1 MSGIFKIG
9 GHVIVP
15 SHGLGKLVNK
25 LTKKIGENDIELL
38 EIFFEQ
44 ENLKV
49 MIPFTKAKKMGIRT
63 PISKSD
69 MEKIFDIIKEDS
81 RGMRVIWSKRSRE
94 YNKKILTGDLFA
106 IAEVVR
112 DLFRNTN
119 NPNRSYSERVIFEK
133 ALQRLVAEIA
143 VVNGMTDTET
153 EEKVL
158 DILSKYHE
166 TYQDTVSEEFVEVD
180 EEFDSEPE
188 QLPQGI

>member
-1 MSGIFKIG
+1 
-9 GHVIVP
+9 
-15 SHGLGKLVNK
+15 
-25 LTKKIGENDIELL
+25 
-38 EIFFEQ
+38 
-44 ENLKV
+44 
-49 MIPFTKAKKMGIRT
+49 MGIRT

>member
-1 MSGIFKIG
+1 M
-9 GHVIVP
+9 
-15 SHGLGKLVNK
+15 
-25 LTKKIGENDIELL
+25 
-38 EIFFEQ
+38 
-44 ENLKV
+44 
-49 MIPFTKAKKMGIRT
+49 
-63 PISKSD
+63 
-69 MEKIFDIIKEDS
+69 
-81 RGMRVIWSKRSRE
+81 
-94 YNKKILTGDLFA
+94 
-106 IAEVVR
+106 R